1 MTNLTGSWQTCLRGR
16 RLMESETVFR
26 DWQNGG
32 FHLEMKPFEGEGMPP
47 GTHTQRVPG
56 AAEVRG
62 GTTV

>member
-32 FHLEMKPFEGEGMPP
+32 FHLDRSGITDRERFARLLLRMVIAYFW
-47 GTHTQRVPG
+47 RVSLG
-56 AAEVRG
+56 W
-62 GTTV
+62 